1 MPIFSPEQNYL
12 SLFAMRY
19 PVCHFPTFKKL
30 ISLSRV
36 LLYGRPFTFFVAFNF
51 QSIFCLLSRICQL
64 VQNTLGT
71 IHKGRLL
78 KGVGRWVHQK
88 EIYCIRLFMT
98 SLKIFKHYKLK
109 PSFSIFKDEK
119 AKDKVGVGDKP
130 QPQSFN
136 KLMKFDP
143 IFSSLIQFNTI

>member
-1 MPIFSPEQNYL
+1 MNAQDPKNQQKSMPIFSPEQNYL

-88 EIYCIRLFMT
+88 EIYCIRLF
-98 SLKIFKHYKLK
+98 SKNRRQGQVGGVKKLK
-109 PSFSIFKDEK
+109 LEETSFMN
-119 AKDKVGVGDKP
+119 GP
-130 QPQSFN
+130 
-136 KLMKFDP
+136 
-143 IFSSLIQFNTI
+143 

>member
-1 MPIFSPEQNYL
+1 MKMQDPKYQQKSKSMSSPEQNYI

-19 PVCHFPTFKKL
+19 PVCHFPTFKQL

-88 EIYCIRLFMT
+88 EIYYIRLF
-98 SLKIFKHYKLK
+98 SKNRRQGQVGGVKKLK
-109 PSFSIFKDEK
+109 SFMDGPLAFSILSVYKNRNISRR
-119 AKDKVGVGDKP
+119 G
-130 QPQSFN
+130 
-136 KLMKFDP
+136 L
-143 IFSSLIQFNTI
+143 